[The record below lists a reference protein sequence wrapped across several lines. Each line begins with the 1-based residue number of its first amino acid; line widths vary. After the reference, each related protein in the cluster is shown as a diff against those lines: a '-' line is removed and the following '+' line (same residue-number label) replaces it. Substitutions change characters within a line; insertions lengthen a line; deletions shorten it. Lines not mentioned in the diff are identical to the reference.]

1 MRIHNVHSRELV
13 RWPTTPIELDRPL
26 GPGPRGG
33 SPAPRPPLPRLLR
46 VADAVEG
53 GLIRLRRNPLVSA

>member
-13 RWPTTPIELDRPL
+13 
-26 GPGPRGG
+26 
-33 SPAPRPPLPRLLR
+33 APVDAWDL

-53 GLIRLRRNPLVSA
+53 GLIRLRRNRLVSA